1 MKIETNASM
10 TVAALR
16 ALIAGAEDST
26 QIEFVRTIA
35 TKPKMTGECW
45 CGCGG
50 ETKSK
55 FVPGHDSKFHGLA
68 KKVARGEAEMPES
81 FIHEDAE
88 ADFMKWHDAEVASPK
103 AKPAPATKATK
114 AVKEEYKPTPPPVRQ
129 ARVLPETIVEAM
141 TNAEKDNEELD
152 EDSDEFKARIA
163 SVMMA

>member
-35 TKPKMTGECW
+35 AKPKMTGECW

-68 KKVARGEAEMPES
+68 KKVARGEAEMPTS

-88 ADFMKWHDAEVASPK
+88 ADFMKWHDAALEAEA
-103 AKPAPATKATK
+103 AKPAKVKPEPKAAKPK
-114 AVKEEYKPTPPPVRQ
+114 AEVEPTQ
-129 ARVLPETIVEAM
+129 EA
-141 TNAEKDNEELD
+141 EVDNEVLD
-152 EDSDEFKARIA
+152 EESDEFKALVA

>member
-26 QIEFVRTIA
+26 QIEFVRTV
-35 TKPKMTGECW
+35 TPKPKMTGECW

-81 FIHEDAE
+81 FIHDDAE
-88 ADFMKWHDAEVASPK
+88 ADFMKWYDAEVANPK
-103 AKPAPATKATK
+103 AKPAKAAKTTKA
-114 AVKEEYKPTPPPVRQ
+114 EYKPTPPPVRQ
-129 ARVLPETIVEAM
+129 ARVLPETIAEAM
-141 TNAEKDNEELD
+141 ANAAKAEEDSEELD
-152 EDSDEFKARIA
+152 EDSDEFKALIA
-163 SVMMA
+163 SVTMA